1 MPLKHL
7 PLGWCGQNMK
17 AISYMLNPL
26 GWCGRN
32 MKAISYIFQQSC
44 TLFKTLTQ
52 LLMTKYDL
60 TLT

>member
-26 GWCGRN
+26 GCCGRN
-32 MKAISYIFQQSC
+32 MKAISYMLNPLGWC
-44 TLFKTLTQ
+44 E
-52 LLMTKYDL
+52 
-60 TLT
+60 

>member
-17 AISYMLNPL
+17 ATCISYMLIPL
-26 GWCGRN
+26 GWFGRN
-32 MKAISYIFQQSC
+32 MKAISDILQQSC

-52 LLMTKYDL
+52 L
-60 TLT
+60 